1 MAQTQTQ
8 TQNSQTLAA
17 VLGTNQIV
25 ERCMAKMATDVT
37 LQVRDK
43 LIDIILA
50 VLTRECEG
58 IDEETISTLRRHILA
73 AIPDVTATIEK
84 RVKTQAPE
92 EIDAEG
98 NPIKKQRKVRTPK
111 EPKAPKAPL
120 TEEEK
125 AERKAQ
131 KALQKAELNLAKK
144 AEKEAAKAVEKEA
157 QKAAKQAERE
167 AAKAAKPPKEKAE
180 KPAKEPKAPKES
192 RLPIP
197 WCGERIV
204 GRCEALRSYHGLFAQ
219 CTADKPE
226 SGNFCASCEKAAAP
240 FGTVTMRE
248 ACGVFDYTDP
258 KGKKCV
264 PLANVVSKFEVEGG
278 IDAFIAEA
286 AKHDIEIPE
295 QHLAKSTM
303 KRGRPAKV
311 ATADTTPASSRNAS
325 DADSSDAESETAKP
339 KQQRKKVVKTADADA
354 APKKRGRP
362 AKAKEPTIEAT
373 DDLIASLASDA
384 QSSSGS
390 LSATPRV
397 STPAASART
406 PSAAAQST
414 PRKVVKVTEEDD
426 DELTE
431 DEVEVVATPKK
442 SPAKPAAA
450 PAPAPAAAPKKLAAA
465 KPKRKEVT
473 IRGEKFWVE
482 MFTDDDGDV
491 QTINVRCSDN
501 AAFQGEDY
509 VGLWNNASRTLE
521 AD

>member
-8 TQNSQTLAA
+8 TSQTLAA

-37 LQVRDK
+37 IQVRDK
-43 LIDIILA
+43 LIEIVLA
-50 VLTRECEG
+50 VLARECDG
-58 IDEETISTLRRHILA
+58 FDEETIGTLRRLILA

-92 EIDAEG
+92 ELDAEG

-144 AEKEAAKAVEKEA
+144 AEKEATKVAEKEA
-157 QKAAKQAERE
+157 RKAAKQAERE

-197 WCGERIV
+197 WCGQRII

-226 SGNFCASCEKAAAP
+226 SANFCASCEKAAAP

-286 AKHDIEIPE
+286 EKHGIEIPE

-325 DADSSDAESETAKP
+325 DADNSEDESAAKP
-339 KQQRKKVVKTADADA
+339 KKQQRKKVVKTADADA

-362 AKAKEPTIEAT
+362 AKAKEPAIEAT
-373 DDLIASLASDA
+373 DDLIASLAIDA

-390 LSATPRV
+390 VAATPRV
-397 STPAASART
+397 STPASART
-406 PSAAAQST
+406 PSAAPT
-414 PRKVVKVTEEDD
+414 PRSKVVNVQADD

-442 SPAKPAAA
+442 SPAKPAVA
-450 PAPAPAAAPKKLAAA
+450 PAAPKKLAAA
-465 KPKRKEVT
+465 KPKRKEIT
-473 IRGEKFWVE
+473 LNGEKYWVE
-482 MFTDDDGDV
+482 KFVDEDGDE
-491 QTINVRCSDN
+491 QTVNVRCSDN
-501 AAFQGEDY
+501 SAFQDEEF
-509 VGLWNNASRTLE
+509 VGVWNNATRTLE

>member
-8 TQNSQTLAA
+8 TSQTLAA

-37 LQVRDK
+37 IQVRDK
-43 LIDIILA
+43 LIEIVLA
-50 VLTRECEG
+50 VLARECDG
-58 IDEETISTLRRHILA
+58 FDEETIGTLRRLILA
-73 AIPDVTATIEK
+73 AIPDVTATVEK
-84 RVKTQAPE
+84 RVKIQAPE
-92 EIDAEG
+92 ELDAEG

-144 AEKEAAKAVEKEA
+144 AEKEAAKAAEKEA
-157 QKAAKQAERE
+157 RKAAKQAERE

-197 WCGERIV
+197 WCGHRIG

-226 SGNFCASCEKAAAP
+226 SSNFCASCEKAAAP

-286 AKHDIEIPE
+286 EKHGIEIPE

-325 DADSSDAESETAKP
+325 DADNSETEDENAAKP
-339 KQQRKKVVKTADADA
+339 KKQQRKKVVKTADADA

-362 AKAKEPTIEAT
+362 AKAKEPAIEAT
-373 DDLIASLASDA
+373 DDLIASLAIDA

-390 LSATPRV
+390 VAATPRV
-397 STPAASART
+397 STPASART
-406 PSAAAQST
+406 PSAAPT
-414 PRKVVKVTEEDD
+414 PRSKVVNVQEYD

-442 SPAKPAAA
+442 SPAKPAVA
-450 PAPAPAAAPKKLAAA
+450 PAAPKKLAAA
-465 KPKRKEVT
+465 KPKRKEIT
-473 IRGEKFWVE
+473 INGDKYWVEKFVDE
-482 MFTDDDGDV
+482 DGDE
-491 QTINVRCSDN
+491 QTVNVRCSDN
-501 AAFQGEDY
+501 SAFQDEEF
-509 VGLWNNASRTLE
+509 VGVWNNATRTLE